1 MTSSP
6 LGQRRGSQRSHQQA
20 QGAFAALQNVT
31 MSHAASQFTEWLQ
44 STRVR
49 KYFCAANIAQ
59 WTSHNNSLLSI
70 CSSTISAPA
79 GCEPSTQ
86 RLRMTFCWVSAISW
100 IPARRAA
107 SALAAVTSSHDN
119 LTCVYLAHDE
129 LDSVTIIGII
139 IIVIVIVIA
148 IIIIYRQYFYYLLLM
163 FFII

>member
-1 MTSSP
+1 
-6 LGQRRGSQRSHQQA
+6 
-20 QGAFAALQNVT
+20 
-31 MSHAASQFTEWLQ
+31 
-44 STRVR
+44 
-49 KYFCAANIAQ
+49 
-59 WTSHNNSLLSI
+59 
-70 CSSTISAPA
+70 
-79 GCEPSTQ
+79 
-86 RLRMTFCWVSAISW
+86 MTFCWVSAISW